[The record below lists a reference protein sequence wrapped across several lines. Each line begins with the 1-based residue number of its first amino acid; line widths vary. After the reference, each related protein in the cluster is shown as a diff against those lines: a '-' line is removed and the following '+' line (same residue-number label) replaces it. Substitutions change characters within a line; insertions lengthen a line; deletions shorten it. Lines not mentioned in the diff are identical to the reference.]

1 MRAQH
6 VALGHARLRLAHD
19 ELILAQGTA
28 GTCIAA
34 LDEHALWQRPRV
46 LASGAVH
53 ALWLDGDEL
62 HVAAAAAAA

>member
-28 GTCIAA
+28 GTCVAA
-34 LDEHALWQRPRV
+34 LDEHALWQ
-46 LASGAVH
+46 
-53 ALWLDGDEL
+53 
-62 HVAAAAAAA
+62 